1 MLLLISML
9 IQSRG
14 CLTIHLAESL
24 PLRAGPRCRQCHVR
38 WIASTNRP
46 PSSRG
51 EGAFCPGPNL
61 MSPSPRA
68 DGLEAQSITTYSR
81 SLFSQKTLPPP
92 CNPTHM
98 KRPTFRIS
106 TPHKMRSSILT
117 LHAPQTSSPRLDP
130 HNLYR
135 DIIHHYSRFMLRNS
149 NRKYL
154 VRYKKI
160 FWTLQLEFLETLI
173 QHLSKKNLLCIKQF
187 VALLHLRAPPL

>member
-1 MLLLISML
+1 VYISLPRTNLKSHDILMLLLISML

-68 DGLEAQSITTYSR
+68 DGLEAQSITVVYSP
-81 SLFSQKTLPPP
+81 SLFSPTTPPPP

-98 KRPTFRIS
+98 KRPACRSS
-106 TPHKMRSSILT
+106 TPCKIQEVVCSDSARST
-117 LHAPQTSSPRLDP
+117 NTVPKD
-130 HNLYR
+130 
-135 DIIHHYSRFMLRNS
+135 
-149 NRKYL
+149 
-154 VRYKKI
+154 
-160 FWTLQLEFLETLI
+160 
-173 QHLSKKNLLCIKQF
+173 
-187 VALLHLRAPPL
+187 